1 MSGLFILISEAS
13 LEPWAR
19 DVAQAMGVEEPWIMV
34 GTPASAAEK
43 IAKHQITPSHI
54 VLELGS
60 RGSDVLPEIDTLG
73 EQCVAG
79 TRVVAAGNTNDIQ
92 LYRALVSRGVL
103 DYLPMPALGQDI
115 VKALAGPASAA
126 PAAPAQAAAATA
138 PAATRSTGKE
148 KRVIAMMSAAS
159 GDGASTLALN
169 TAYAISEIFQGHTVL
184 VDMDYQFGMVAKN
197 INLQS
202 QYGIRDLFEH
212 PERGIDTTLIRRM
225 AAQYGDLHVIAA
237 PSDLRFLPNLS
248 AQAIPEL
255 LTILKQSYDTII
267 LDLPHVWLPW
277 VATACQY
284 STHQVL
290 VAQLWLKSVT
300 HSARLLKAWREHNI
314 SMDQVSLVINRSGAK
329 FKEAIEP
336 KDFERVCGL
345 PIRHMVTN
353 DIKSVVMAEGEA
365 KTIMEL
371 PPSKL
376 RHDIEQ
382 LARLLLGLNPL
393 TDLDTDEGKPS
404 GFMGALAR
412 FTKGS

>member
-1 MSGLFILISEAS
+1 MGGLFIVISDAS
-13 LEPWAR
+13 LEAWAR
-19 DVAQAMGVEEPWIMV
+19 DVAQVMGVAEPWIMV

-43 IAKHQITPSHI
+43 IIKHQITPSHI
-54 VLELGS
+54 VLELGA
-60 RGSDVLPEIDTLG
+60 RGSDVLPEVDTLG
-73 EQCVAG
+73 EQCVSG
-79 TRVVAAGNTNDIQ
+79 TRVVAVGNTNDIH
-92 LYRALVSRGVL
+92 LYRALVSRGVM
-103 DYLPMPALGQDI
+103 DYLPMPVPAAD
-115 VKALAGPASAA
+115 VKKALETVTATAAA
-126 PAAPAQAAAATA
+126 PVAAHAPA
-138 PAATRSTGKE
+138 PRSGGHE
-148 KRVIAMMSAAS
+148 KRIIALMSAAS

-169 TAYAISEIFQGHTVL
+169 TAYAISELQHGHTVL

-202 QYGIRDLFEH
+202 QYGIKDLFEH

-225 AAQYGDLHVIAA
+225 AAKYGQLDVIAA
-237 PSDLRFLPNLS
+237 PGDLRFLPNLS

-284 STHQVL
+284 STQLVL

-314 SMDQVSLVINRSGAK
+314 SMDAVSLVINRSGAK

-336 KDFERVCGL
+336 RDFERVCNV
-345 PIRHMVTN
+345 PIRHMIAN

-365 KTIMEL
+365 KTILEL

-376 RHDIEQ
+376 GQDIEQ
-382 LARLLLGLNPL
+382 LARMLIGAAPLVPTQDESKAGGL
-393 TDLDTDEGKPS
+393 
-404 GFMGALAR
+404 MGALSR
-412 FTKGS
+412 FKKGG

>member
-1 MSGLFILISEAS
+1 MKGLFIVISDAS
-13 LEPWAR
+13 LEAWAR
-19 DVAQAMGVEEPWIMV
+19 DVAQAMSVAEPWIMV
-34 GTPASAAEK
+34 GTPAAAAEK
-43 IAKHQITPSHI
+43 IVKHQIVPSHI
-54 VLELGS
+54 ILELGAS
-60 RGSDVLPEIDTLG
+60 GSDILPEIDILG

-79 TRVVAAGNTNDIQ
+79 TRVVAVGNTNDIQ
-92 LYRALVSRGVL
+92 LYRSLVSRGVL
-103 DYLPMPALGQDI
+103 DYLPMPVTAADI
-115 VKALAGPASAA
+115 VKALEAPVVTPAAAA
-126 PAAPAQAAAATA
+126 PAI
-138 PAATRSTGKE
+138 RTGGHE
-148 KRVIAMMSAAS
+148 KRIITMMSAAS

-169 TAYAISEIFQGHTVL
+169 TAYAISQLHHGHTVL

-202 QYGIRDLFEH
+202 QYGIKDLFEH

-225 AAQYGDLHVIAA
+225 VAKYGELDVIAA
-237 PSDLRFLPNLS
+237 PGDLRFLPSLS

-255 LTILKQSYDTII
+255 ITILKQSYDTII

-277 VATACQY
+277 VATAAQY

-314 SMDQVSLVINRSGAK
+314 SMDQVTLVINRSGAK
-329 FKEAIEP
+329 FKEAIDP
-336 KDFERVCGL
+336 RDFERVCNV
-345 PIRHMVTN
+345 PIRHMITN

-376 RHDIEQ
+376 QQDIEQ
-382 LARLLLGLNPL
+382 LARMLVGAAPL
-393 TDLDTDEGKPS
+393 ATHDTDDAKGG

-412 FTKGS
+412 LTKKD

>member
-1 MSGLFILISEAS
+1 MSGLFILISDSS

-19 DVAQAMGVEEPWIMV
+19 DVAQAMGEQEPWIMV

-43 IAKHQITPSHI
+43 IAKHQIVPSHI

-60 RGSDVLPEIDTLG
+60 RGSDVLPEIDSLG

-103 DYLPMPALGQDI
+103 DYLPMPATGADM
-115 VKALAGPASAA
+115 VKALSGPSTSTPANPTPTSAPTSAA
-126 PAAPAQAAAATA
+126 
-138 PAATRSTGKE
+138 RSSGKE

-237 PSDLRFLPNLS
+237 PSDLRFLPTLS

-314 SMDQVSLVINRSGAK
+314 PMDQVSLVINRSGAK

-382 LARLLLGLNPL
+382 LARLLLGLSPL
-393 TDLDTDEGKPS
+393 TDLDADEGKS
-404 GFMGALAR
+404 GGFMGALAR
-412 FTKGS
+412 FTKGN

>member
-1 MSGLFILISEAS
+1 MSGLFILISDAS
-13 LEPWAR
+13 LESWAR
-19 DVAQAMGVEEPWIMV
+19 DVAQAMGEQEPWIMV
-34 GTPASAAEK
+34 GTPASATEK
-43 IAKHQITPSHI
+43 IIKHKIVPSHI
-54 VLELGS
+54 VLELGAC
-60 RGSDVLPEIDTLG
+60 GSDVLPEIDSLG
-73 EQCVAG
+73 EQCVTG

-103 DYLPMPALGQDI
+103 DYVPMPASSSDI
-115 VKALAGPASAA
+115 VKALCGPKPPVNAASV
-126 PAAPAQAAAATA
+126 QT
-138 PAATRSTGKE
+138 TTTSRTVGKE
-148 KRVIAMMSAAS
+148 QRVIAMMSAAS

-169 TAYAISEIFQGHTVL
+169 TAYAISEIYQGHTVL

-197 INLQS
+197 VNLQS

-225 AAQYGDLHVIAA
+225 AAQYGNLHVIAA

-255 LTILKQSYDTII
+255 LAILKQSYDTII

-300 HSARLLKAWREHNI
+300 HSARLLKAWREHNMP
-314 SMDQVSLVINRSGAK
+314 MDHVSLIINRSGAK

-345 PIRHMVTN
+345 PIRHMVSN

-382 LARLLLGLNPL
+382 LARLLLGLTPL
-393 TDLDTDEGKPS
+393 VESDANEGRS
-404 GFMGALAR
+404 GGLMGALAR

>member
-1 MSGLFILISEAS
+1 MSGLFIVISDAS
-13 LEPWAR
+13 LEAWAR
-19 DVAQAMGVEEPWIMV
+19 DVAQAMGVAEPWIMV
-34 GTPASAAEK
+34 GTPSGATEK
-43 IAKHQITPSHI
+43 ILKHQITPSHI
-54 VLELGS
+54 ILELGG

-79 TRVVAAGNTNDIQ
+79 TRVVAVGNTNDIQ

-103 DYLPMPALGQDI
+103 DYLPMPVAAADVI
-115 VKALAGPASAA
+115 KALEAPSSQSHAA
-126 PAAPAQAAAATA
+126 PTPRA
-138 PAATRSTGKE
+138 SSGLE
-148 KRVIAMMSAAS
+148 KRIITMMSAAS
-159 GDGASTLALN
+159 GDGASTIALN
-169 TAYAISEIFQGHTVL
+169 TAYAISQLQHGHTVL

-202 QYGIRDLFEH
+202 QYGIKDLFEH

-225 AAQYGDLHVIAA
+225 VAKYGQLDVIAA
-237 PSDLRFLPNLS
+237 PGDLRFLPNLS

-277 VATACQY
+277 VATCCQY
-284 STHQVL
+284 ANQQVL

-314 SMDQVSLVINRSGAK
+314 PMDQVRLVINRSGAK

-336 KDFERVCGL
+336 RDFERVCNTT
-345 PIRHMVTN
+345 IRHMITN

-376 RHDIEQ
+376 QHDIEQ
-382 LARLLLGLNPL
+382 LARLLIGAEL
-393 TDLDTDEGKPS
+393 LDPEDAEDGKP
-404 GFMGALAR
+404 GLLGALSR
-412 FTKGS
+412 LTKGN

>member
-1 MSGLFILISEAS
+1 MKGLFIVISDAS
-13 LEPWAR
+13 LEAWAR
-19 DVAQAMGVEEPWIMV
+19 DVANVMGVAEPWIMV
-34 GTPASAAEK
+34 GTPAAAAEK
-43 IAKHQITPSHI
+43 IIKHQIVPSHI

-60 RGSDVLPEIDTLG
+60 SGSDILSEIDILG
-73 EQCVAG
+73 EQCVSG
-79 TRVVAAGNTNDIQ
+79 TRVVAVGNTNDIQ
-92 LYRALVSRGVL
+92 LYRSLVSRGVL
-103 DYLPMPALGQDI
+103 DYLPMPVPAAD
-115 VKALAGPASAA
+115 VKKALDAPTPVTAA
-126 PAAPAQAAAATA
+126 PHHATA
-138 PAATRSTGKE
+138 PRTGGHE
-148 KRVIAMMSAAS
+148 KRIITMMSAAS

-169 TAYAISEIFQGHTVL
+169 TAYAISQLQNGHTVL

-202 QYGIRDLFEH
+202 QYGIKDLFEH

-225 AAQYGDLHVIAA
+225 AAKYGQLDVIAA
-237 PSDLRFLPNLS
+237 PGDLRFLPNLS

-277 VATACQY
+277 VATCCQY
-284 STHQVL
+284 ATSQVL

-329 FKEAIEP
+329 FKEAIDP
-336 KDFERVCGL
+336 RDFERVCAMS
-345 PIRHMVTN
+345 IRHMIAN

-365 KTIMEL
+365 KTILEL

-376 RHDIEQ
+376 GQDIEQ
-382 LARLLLGLNPL
+382 LARLLIGAPPLVNTLN
-393 TDLDTDEGKPS
+393 DESKGG
-404 GFMGALAR
+404 GFMGALSR
-412 FTKGS
+412 LKKGN